1 MDITKRGPRPPTP
14 HPIIPRDRVQ
24 LESSK
29 VTITSSVTGVHEDRG
44 ASPRLGPTGFPRVR
58 LPSSLAGTWVVG
70 NATGF
75 KSTSVR
81 KRSRTPPK
89 CIQFGMHLKP
99 ILHPNWIPFG
109 TIWASLRRH
118 LGHILATPEPHL
130 APFAPNFDPIWH
142 MSASLVPH
150 SAYLSSV
157 RAPAA

>member
-70 NATGF
+70 NATGI
-75 KSTSVR
+75 KSTSVG

-89 CIQFGMHLKP
+89 CIRFGKAHCLPSVPSVLCSLARRGGAFGRPPRPWGVAPRLPALGWSQPP
-99 ILHPNWIPFG
+99 IQQGDLP
-109 TIWASLRRH
+109 
-118 LGHILATPEPHL
+118 
-130 APFAPNFDPIWH
+130 
-142 MSASLVPH
+142 
-150 SAYLSSV
+150 
-157 RAPAA
+157 RACPSDN